1 MKQYTAGMLAEL
13 AGVSS
18 RTIRYYDQKGILHP
32 TGYSEGGYRLYD
44 DTALLKMQQISM
56 LKFAGF
62 SLEDIQSV
70 LLMEDRALP
79 EILEDQR
86 QLLIDRR
93 DKINEVIELLDRVME
108 EDNLGDLTELT
119 ASMKLIRRVNHSGR
133 TYQFCDRHGQRD
145 LYPWEFDRL
154 ELKPGMKTLDLGCGY
169 GLLWR
174 KNWGAIPENA
184 QITLVDIYGNLLD
197 QVQTFVEEQRPKLRD
212 GVELR
217 LVEADAEQYPMEAGY
232 DRVVMA
238 YLWKYLKEPEALLER
253 ARDALRP
260 DGMLCLVCGSH
271 RIMRD
276 YEAIY
281 RQFAGQPCLDLRM
294 QQVQA
299 EMEEMERALRRVFPR
314 VEVVSF
320 DNTLTF
326 THALDLYRFLMDS
339 YKELVDA
346 IRAQGVGF
354 VNFLRQYVARQGT
367 VTLHSQVLMYR
378 CRKGECN
385 TAKQEG

>member
-44 DTALLKMQQISM
+44 DTALLKMQQIST

-108 EDNLGDLTELT
+108 EDDLGDLTELT
-119 ASMKLIRRVNHSGR
+119 ASMKLIRRVNHSAR
-133 TYQFCDRHGQRD
+133 SYQFCDRHGQRD
-145 LYPWEFDRL
+145 LYRWEFDRL

-174 KNWGAIPENA
+174 KNWCLIPENS
-184 QITLVDIYGNLLD
+184 QITLVDIYGNLLN
-197 QVQTFVEEQRPKLRD
+197 QVQAFVEEQRPKLRS
-212 GVELR
+212 GVAVR
-217 LVEADAEQYPMEAGY
+217 RIEADAENYAMDDGY
-232 DRVVMA
+232 DRVVMT
-238 YLWKYLKEPEALLER
+238 YLWNYLKEPEALLQSVR
-253 ARDALRP
+253 NALQP
-260 DGMLCLVCGSH
+260 GGMLCLVCGSH
-271 RIMRD
+271 RIMQD
-276 YEAIY
+276 YDAIY
-281 RQFAGQPCLDLRM
+281 RQFAGQSCLDLRI
-294 QQVQA
+294 QQIQA
-299 EMEEMERALRRVFPR
+299 ETAEIEQTLRRVFPK
-314 VEVVSF
+314 VEVVPF

-339 YKELVDA
+339 YDDLVQA
-346 IRAQGVGF
+346 IKAQGIGF
-354 VNFLRQYVARQGT
+354 VNFLRQYVAQQGT

-378 CRKGECN
+378 CYNGE
-385 TAKQEG
+385 